1 MTHESV
7 ITTWRQL
14 LHPAKSWALFANG
27 TCVILMEPADDL
39 AEQAKELLSRY
50 GPVQAGT
57 PAGNFTTID
66 LDDAPGWA
74 VTSHHP
80 DILTYVAEDELDARD
95 DLTVGLFGRGKRDQ
109 DGHELTIVHVED
121 KRASS

>member
-7 ITTWRQL
+7 IATWRQL
-14 LHPAKSWALFANG
+14 LHPGRSWVLFANG
-27 TCVILMEPADDL
+27 TCVILMEPDGDL
-39 AEQAKELLSRY
+39 AGQARDLLREF

-57 PAGNFTTID
+57 PAGDFTTID

-74 VTSHHP
+74 VTCHHP
-80 DILTYVAEDELDARD
+80 DILTYVADDELEADD

-109 DGHELTIVHVED
+109 DGHELVVVHVED
-121 KRASS
+121 KRS

>member
-1 MTHESV
+1 MSQETV
-7 ITTWRQL
+7 IATWRQL
-14 LHPAKSWALFANG
+14 LHPAKSWVLFANG
-27 TCVILMEPADDL
+27 TCVILMEPAGDL
-39 AEQAKELLSRY
+39 AEQAKELLSEY
-50 GPVQAGT
+50 GPARAGT
-57 PAGNFTTID
+57 PAGDFTTID

-74 VTSHHP
+74 VTGHHP

-121 KRASS
+121 KRAS

>member
-1 MTHESV
+1 MSQETV
-7 ITTWRQL
+7 IATWRHL
-14 LHPAKSWALFANG
+14 LHPAKSWVLFANG

-39 AEQAKELLSRY
+39 AEQAKELLREY
-50 GPVQAGT
+50 GTARAGT
-57 PAGNFTTID
+57 PAGDFTTID

-74 VTSHHP
+74 VTGHHP

-121 KRASS
+121 KRAS

>member
-7 ITTWRQL
+7 IAIWRQL
-14 LHPAKSWALFANG
+14 LHPGRSWVLFANG
-27 TCVILMEPADDL
+27 TCVILMEPDGDL
-39 AEQAKELLSRY
+39 AGQARDLLREF

-57 PAGNFTTID
+57 PASDFTTIG

-74 VTSHHP
+74 VTCHHP
-80 DILTYVAEDELDARD
+80 DILTYVADDELEADD

-109 DGHELTIVHVED
+109 DGHELVVVHVED
-121 KRASS
+121 KRS